1 MRGGRLNEG
10 GYQQSAQ
17 KGTWMFEPV
26 PSVPC
31 YYYKT
36 CNKCLV
42 SIKRRGVF
50 VVVVAVDVVVIVVL
64 VVVLVIVV
72 VVAICTNKRCVYNK
86 CWSPI
91 NTLVYLSN
99 VLINS
104 LAFITARGSDG
115 SIVSS

>member
-1 MRGGRLNEG
+1 VLRRERGCLNLSLLSLVIIIKLAINAWSPLNAG
-10 GYQQSAQ
+10 G
-17 KGTWMFEPV
+17 
-26 PSVPC
+26 
-31 YYYKT
+31 
-36 CNKCLV
+36 
-42 SIKRRGVF
+42 GVF